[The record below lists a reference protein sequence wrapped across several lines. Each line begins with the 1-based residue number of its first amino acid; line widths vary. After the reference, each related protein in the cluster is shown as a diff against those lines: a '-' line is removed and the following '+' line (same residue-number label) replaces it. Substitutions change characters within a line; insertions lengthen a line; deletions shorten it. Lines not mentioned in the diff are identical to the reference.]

1 MSQTSKL
8 ESVNFFAVIDDRL
21 GNRSEHQDE
30 RLLFYLTRV
39 EYNQL
44 VITINHILSYILL
57 VNKFCGN
64 IQIIKTKN
72 YVTFIYSPI
81 PHYYFLLRILR
92 EQENTNY
99 YYYSKYLKTLVDTFL
114 VLNGNELNKSITNE
128 LLEMYF
134 NNIFTTFTFNKI
146 FEYLYQLRNGIIP
159 SSSFISLKSKM
170 NLLHS
175 KYPTFKT
182 CFIIRNNSILFNE
195 LDQSQILP
203 FYHLINVHAPLKS
216 SLPSMKLNKWLYSN
230 HLIPIYPLINNII
243 WYIDIFINV
252 KLTIKTVFVVICTS
266 NKSLPYSFYKE
277 FDIQNIQN
285 SFSESKSCISVNSL
299 LKSCLYLHYDGVF
312 LTTNIPHQ
320 KNESPFYFVL
330 RHIELLRKNTI
341 HSLWLIDKNSV
352 IILKKELNKLLLSK
366 FFVLPERT
374 MNWINNAFE
383 DLSIYS
389 FV

>member
-1 MSQTSKL
+1 MSQTCTL
-8 ESVNFFAVIDDRL
+8 ESVQFFAVIDDRL

-30 RLLFYLTRV
+30 RLLFYLTRI
-39 EYNQL
+39 EFDQL
-44 VITINHILSYILL
+44 VITISHLLSYITL

-64 IQIIKTKN
+64 IQILKTKN

-81 PHYYFLLRILR
+81 PHYFFLLRILR
-92 EQENTNY
+92 EKENMNY
-99 YYYSKYLKTLVDTFL
+99 YCSEYLKTIVDTFL
-114 VLNGNELNKSITNE
+114 ALNGNELNKSITNE
-128 LLEMYF
+128 LFEMYF
-134 NNIFTTFTFNKI
+134 NNMFTTFSFNKI
-146 FEYLYQLRNGIIP
+146 FEYLYQLRNGNIS

-170 NLLHS
+170 NLLRS

-182 CFIIRNNSILFNE
+182 CFIIKNNLILFNE

-203 FYHLINVHAPLKS
+203 FYHLINVYAPLTS

-230 HLIPIYPLINNII
+230 HLIPIYPLINNTI

-252 KLTIKTVFVVICTS
+252 KSTIKTVFVVICTS

-277 FDIQNIQN
+277 FDIQSIQT
-285 SFSESKSCISVNSL
+285 SFSESKSCIAVTSL
-299 LKSCLYLHYDGVF
+299 LKSCVYLQYDGVF
-312 LTTNIPHQ
+312 LKTNILHK
-320 KNESPFYFVL
+320 KNESPFYLVL
-330 RHIELLRKNTI
+330 KHIELLRKNNI

-352 IILKKELNKLLLSK
+352 IILKKELNKFLLSK
-366 FFVLPERT
+366 FFLLPERT

-383 DLSIYS
+383 DLTIYS